1 MTKEE
6 FKKLWEANDV
16 GSGITFDDIAE
27 CAKAW
32 GISSN
37 PRTRPMDDIT
47 YHVLKAADVCDAEE
61 YNPNPAPKPAGK
73 KFDLFL
79 TKKQRKIMQRYIDQI
94 NALGEEI
101 RELKAKIYELQ
112 AQEGGAE

>member
-6 FKKLWEANDV
+6 FKRLWEADDA

-47 YHVLKAADVCDAEE
+47 YQVLKAADVCDAED
-61 YNPNPAPKPAGK
+61 YNPNPAPTVK

-79 TKKQRKIMQRYIDQI
+79 TKKQRDMMQKYIDQI

-101 RELKAKIYELQ
+101 ARLKAKIYELQ
-112 AQEGGAE
+112 K